1 MSRIDTNEM
10 HKIIVEL
17 KNNNMDVFDE
27 FYELT
32 KRQVYVSI
40 LSIVKN
46 KTISDDIMQETY
58 MRFLNNIH
66 KYKEKT
72 NVVAF
77 IVTIARNL
85 AINEHYLTIKQM
97 LSKEKVKYEILQ
109 NDDGTYENKM
119 IIQAFFNSE
128 LDLQYTIYFNKTK
141 VLKHEDNEELFNI
154 EGIIIIDNK
163 TYQVFGEIESEED
176 EIETK
181 IKVVTGENE
190 YFVIEQEKEVDEE
203 EFVYTSYINN
213 KKQNEYSISYEVE
226 DNEIEIKIEMLTNGK
241 VEKLVSKIE
250 NNEIILK
257 VNFTTYQG
265 KVEVIDDVSSIKYYF
280 IEENTTIE
288 KKLIKK

>member
-1 MSRIDTNEM
+1 
-10 HKIIVEL
+10 
-17 KNNNMDVFDE
+17 
-27 FYELT
+27 
-32 KRQVYVSI
+32 
-40 LSIVKN
+40 
-46 KTISDDIMQETY
+46 
-58 MRFLNNIH
+58 
-66 KYKEKT
+66 
-72 NVVAF
+72 
-77 IVTIARNL
+77 
-85 AINEHYLTIKQM
+85 
-97 LSKEKVKYEILQ
+97 
-109 NDDGTYENKM
+109 M

-154 EGIIIIDNK
+154 EGIITIDNK

>member
-1 MSRIDTNEM
+1 MCRIDTNEM

-85 AINEHYLTIKQM
+85 AINEYNKQKKEVFYDF
-97 LSKEKVKYEILQ
+97 STYEDTYIVEKEKDTPLLDIVYDTLSGMNYKYL
-109 NDDGTYENKM
+109 
-119 IIQAFFNSE
+119 
-128 LDLQYTIYFNKTK
+128 LC
-141 VLKHEDNEELFNI
+141 
-154 EGIIIIDNK
+154 
-163 TYQVFGEIESEED
+163 
-176 EIETK
+176 
-181 IKVVTGENE
+181 
-190 YFVIEQEKEVDEE
+190 
-203 EFVYTSYINN
+203 
-213 KKQNEYSISYEVE
+213 
-226 DNEIEIKIEMLTNGK
+226 MLLMN
-241 VEKLVSKIE
+241 
-250 NNEIILK
+250 
-257 VNFTTYQG
+257 
-265 KVEVIDDVSSIKYYF
+265 
-280 IEENTTIE
+280 
-288 KKLIKK
+288 

>member
-85 AINEHYLTIKQM
+85 AINEYNKQK
-97 LSKEKVKYEILQ
+97 KEVFY
-109 NDDGTYENKM
+109 DFSTYE
-119 IIQAFFNSE
+119 
-128 LDLQYTIYFNKTK
+128 D
-141 VLKHEDNEELFNI
+141 
-154 EGIIIIDNK
+154 
-163 TYQVFGEIESEED
+163 TYIV
-176 EIETK
+176 
-181 IKVVTGENE
+181 
-190 YFVIEQEKEVDEE
+190 
-203 EFVYTSYINN
+203 
-213 KKQNEYSISYEVE
+213 
-226 DNEIEIKIEMLTNGK
+226 
-241 VEKLVSKIE
+241 
-250 NNEIILK
+250 
-257 VNFTTYQG
+257 
-265 KVEVIDDVSSIKYYF
+265 
-280 IEENTTIE
+280 
-288 KKLIKK
+288 

>member
-85 AINEHYLTIKQM
+85 AINEYNKQK
-97 LSKEKVKYEILQ
+97 KEVFY
-109 NDDGTYENKM
+109 DFSTYEDTYIVEKDKDTPLLD
-119 IIQAFFNSE
+119 IVYDTLSGDE
-128 LDLQYTIYFNKTK
+128 LQVFIMHVIDE
-141 VLKHEDNEELFNI
+141 LKHR
-154 EGIIIIDNK
+154 
-163 TYQVFGEIESEED
+163 EIA
-176 EIETK
+176 K
-181 IKVVTGENE
+181 IV
-190 YFVIEQEKEVDEE
+190 
-203 EFVYTSYINN
+203 SMINLL
-213 KKQNEYSISYEVE
+213 
-226 DNEIEIKIEMLTNGK
+226 KI
-241 VEKLVSKIE
+241 
-250 NNEIILK
+250 
-257 VNFTTYQG
+257 
-265 KVEVIDDVSSIKYYF
+265 
-280 IEENTTIE
+280 
-288 KKLIKK
+288 